1 MALVVVLA
9 LPGSWGLLLRSCLR
23 GPLASPR
30 LGGAEDEGESW
41 EAPPLPSV
49 VGGRE
54 TTMYFWTLPEM
65 GGLGAACP
73 PETNFTRGCVLGTV
87 LVTGEVEVLAG
98 PPLRVNTCE
107 SMKRSEK
114 SLSACPPPLPP
125 PPTYLLGS
133 GGARG
138 GRHDNEL
145 GGRRRGLCW
154 GGRPG

>member
-107 SMKRSEK
+107 SMKEVRKEPV
-114 SLSACPPPLPP
+114 CLPP
-125 PPTYLLGS
+125 PTAPAPNIPAGKW
-133 GGARG
+133 RCQ
-138 GRHDNEL
+138 
-145 GGRRRGLCW
+145 RRKT
-154 GGRPG
+154 